1 MYTAYTKECTPYTE
15 SMARLDHQAIVD
27 AALELADDVGLEAV
41 SLRNI
46 ADLLRVTPMALYRHV
61 ENKDALLDAMAD
73 ELYADV
79 VPRRH
84 TGDWWDEL
92 AAIARATRTLLL
104 AHPWAVPLFG
114 RPLAGPHGEAVA
126 RALESN
132 LRDAGFSKA
141 EAAELHDQLSNLVF
155 ALVAP
160 ELHGKRNRA
169 AFERGLELL
178 HAGLEARLRQQ

>member
-1 MYTAYTKECTPYTE
+1 
-15 SMARLDHQAIVD
+15 MARLDHQAIVD
-27 AALELADDVGLEAV
+27 AAIELADDVGLAAV

-46 ADLLRVTPMALYRHV
+46 AESLDVTPMALYRHV
-61 ENKDALLDAMAD
+61 ENKEALLDAMAD
-73 ELYADV
+73 ELYAEV
-79 VPRRH
+79 VPKKSS
-84 TGDWWDEL
+84 GDWWDEL
-92 AAIARATRTLLL
+92 AAVARATRSLLL
-104 AHPWAVPLFG
+104 AHPWAVPLFS

-126 RALESN
+126 HVLERN
-132 LRDAGFSKA
+132 LRSAGFSKA
-141 EAAELHDQLSNLVF
+141 EAAELHDQLANLVF

>member
-1 MYTAYTKECTPYTE
+1 
-15 SMARLDHQAIVD
+15 MARLDRQSIVD

-73 ELYADV
+73 ELYAEL
-79 VPRRH
+79 VPKAGA
-84 TGDWWDEL
+84 GDWWDEL
-92 AAIARATRTLLL
+92 AGIARTTRRLLL
-104 AHPWAVPLFG
+104 AHPWAVPLFS
-114 RPLAGPHGEAVA
+114 RPLAGPHAHA
-126 RALESN
+126 LAQALEAT
-132 LRDAGFSKA
+132 LRAAGFSRP

>member
-1 MYTAYTKECTPYTE
+1 
-15 SMARLDHQAIVD
+15 MARLDRQAVVD

-46 ADLLRVTPMALYRHV
+46 ADLLHVTPMALYRHV

-73 ELYADV
+73 ELYAEV
-79 VPRRH
+79 VPAAG

-92 AAIARATRTLLL
+92 AGIARRTRTLLL
-104 AHPWAVPLFG
+104 AHPWAVPLFS
-114 RPLAGPHGEAVA
+114 RPLTGPHGQALA
-126 RALESN
+126 QALEAN
-132 LRDAGFSKA
+132 LRTAGFSKS

>member
-1 MYTAYTKECTPYTE
+1 V
-15 SMARLDHQAIVD
+15 ARLDRQTIVD

-46 ADLLRVTPMALYRHV
+46 ADLLHVTPMALYRHV

-73 ELYADV
+73 ELYAEV
-79 VPRRH
+79 VPKPS
-84 TGDWWDEL
+84 TAGWWDEL
-92 AAIARATRTLLL
+92 AGIARKTRSLLL
-104 AHPWAVPLFG
+104 AHPWAVPLFS
-114 RPLAGPHGEAVA
+114 RPLAGAHGEAVA
-126 RALESN
+126 QALESN
-132 LRDAGFSKA
+132 LRAAGFSKG

-155 ALVAP
+155 ALVTP
-160 ELHGKRNRA
+160 ELRGKRNRA

>member
-1 MYTAYTKECTPYTE
+1 LYTVYTSECTPYTQQ
-15 SMARLDHQAIVD
+15 MARLDRQTIVD

-46 ADLLRVTPMALYRHV
+46 AELLRVTPMALYRHV

-73 ELYADV
+73 ELYAELD
-79 VPRRH
+79 PKAS
-84 TGDWWDEL
+84 TGDWWAGL
-92 AAIARATRTLLL
+92 AGIARKTRALLL
-104 AHPWAVPLFG
+104 AHPWAVPLFS
-114 RPLAGPHGEAVA
+114 RPLAGPHGRTLAQ
-126 RALESN
+126 ALESN

-141 EAAELHDQLSNLVF
+141 DAAELHDQLSNLVF

>member
-1 MYTAYTKECTPYTE
+1 
-15 SMARLDHQAIVD
+15 MAKLDRQSIVD

-46 ADLLRVTPMALYRHV
+46 ADLLHVTPMALYRHV

-73 ELYADV
+73 ELYAEI
-79 VPRRH
+79 VPK
-84 TGDWWDEL
+84 TSGGDWWDGL
-92 AAIARATRTLLL
+92 ASIARATRSLLL
-104 AHPWAVPLFG
+104 AHPWAVSLLS
-114 RPLAGPHGEAVA
+114 RPLVGPHGQALA
-126 RALESN
+126 RALEAN
-132 LRDAGFSKA
+132 LRAAGFSKP

-169 AFERGLELL
+169 AFERGIELL